1 VFSLLLS
8 ASESP
13 NILRVPL
20 DELVIGTVA
29 FGIVFGLLAKFV
41 FPRVNKTLEARAN
54 EIEGGIQRAAS
65 AQQEAQAAL
74 AQYNSQLAEARSE
87 ASAIRAAAT
96 DEKRAV
102 IEQAKVEAQAA
113 AATVTARAQE
123 QVALERSQAQSSLE
137 REVGA
142 LALDLASRVVGE
154 SLKDDARSRAVIDA
168 FIADLERQA
177 AEGR

>member
-1 VFSLLLS
+1 MFTLLV
-8 ASESP
+8 AAEDAP

-41 FPRVNKTLEARAN
+41 FPRISKTLEDRAN
-54 EIEGGIQRAAS
+54 EIEGGIKRAQT
-65 AQQEAQAAL
+65 AQEEAQDAL
-74 AQYNSQLAEARSE
+74 NKYNAQLAEARSE
-87 ASAIRAAAT
+87 ASAIRAAAA

-102 IEQAKVEAQAA
+102 IEEAKAEASSAA
-113 AATVTARAQE
+113 AAVTARAHD
-123 QVALERSQAQSSLE
+123 QVALERAQAQSSLQ

-142 LALDLASRVVGE
+142 IALDLASRVVGE
-154 SLKDDARSRAVIDA
+154 SLHDDARARAVVDA

-177 AEGR
+177 SEGR